1 MKKTRSVKKST
12 DVINRETGSRLLP
25 TRSTILTYG
34 TLLNIKMPKIKITHG
49 RHVET
54 AWMLSVVLRYESNNI
69 SDAAVPPASVDGSP
83 VKYLLRLLPE
93 LLLFVDSNSNLANL
107 IAALKV

>member
-1 MKKTRSVKKST
+1 
-12 DVINRETGSRLLP
+12 
-25 TRSTILTYG
+25 
-34 TLLNIKMPKIKITHG
+34 
-49 RHVET
+49 
-54 AWMLSVVLRYESNNI
+54 MLSVVLRYESSNI

-107 IAALKV
+107 IAALRV

>member
-1 MKKTRSVKKST
+1 VKKST

-25 TRSTILTYG
+25 TRSMILTYG

-54 AWMLSVVLRYESNNI
+54 A
-69 SDAAVPPASVDGSP
+69 
-83 VKYLLRLLPE
+83 
-93 LLLFVDSNSNLANL
+93 
-107 IAALKV
+107 

>member
-1 MKKTRSVKKST
+1 MKKST
-12 DVINRETGSRLLP
+12 EVINKDTGSRLLP
-25 TRSTILTYG
+25 TRSTILMYG
-34 TLLNIKMPKIKITHG
+34 ILLNIKMPKIKITHG

-69 SDAAVPPASVDGSP
+69 SDAAVPPASVEGSP
-83 VKYLLRLLPE
+83 VKYLLRVVLPE
-93 LLLFVDSNSNLANL
+93 LLFSDSNSNFANL

>member
-1 MKKTRSVKKST
+1 
-12 DVINRETGSRLLP
+12 
-25 TRSTILTYG
+25 
-34 TLLNIKMPKIKITHG
+34 
-49 RHVET
+49 
-54 AWMLSVVLRYESNNI
+54 MLSVVLRYESSNI

-93 LLLFVDSNSNLANL
+93 LLLFDLNSNLANL